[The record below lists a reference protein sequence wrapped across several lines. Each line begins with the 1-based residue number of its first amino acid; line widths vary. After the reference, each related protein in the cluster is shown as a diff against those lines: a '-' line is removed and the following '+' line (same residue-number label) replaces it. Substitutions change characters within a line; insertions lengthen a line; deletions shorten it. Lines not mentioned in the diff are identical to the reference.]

1 MWQFIFCFRY
11 VELRLL
17 RRLLIHTKSV
27 LMDNVRGTLNLIRMN
42 FVGSKVL
49 RAIVQNVVTIRTQR
63 KLNWKTPKLRLS

>member
-27 LMDNVRGTLNLIRMN
+27 LMVNVRGTLNLIRMN